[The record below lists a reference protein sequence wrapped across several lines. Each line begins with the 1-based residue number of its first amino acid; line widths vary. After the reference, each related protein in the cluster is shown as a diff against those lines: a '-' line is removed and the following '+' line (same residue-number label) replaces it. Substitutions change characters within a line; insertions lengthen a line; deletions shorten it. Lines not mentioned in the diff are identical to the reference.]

1 MDLHKNH
8 LLIGLE
14 ERINND
20 LRQGE
25 NINADIVGFK
35 GLMVVILAVAYSRC
49 TSGIILHILPEWLEQ
64 GEFFTH
70 SAAAF

>member
-25 NINADIVGFK
+25 NINADIVG
-35 GLMVVILAVAYSRC
+35 LMVVILAVA
-49 TSGIILHILPEWLEQ
+49 
-64 GEFFTH
+64 
-70 SAAAF
+70 